1 MKYLTGKLR
10 FLEGNMT
17 MQKLRTL
24 FKPNWVL
31 NASVGTITKVVST
44 IEVKT
49 LSKQTWK

>member
-24 FKPNWVL
+24 FKLNWVL